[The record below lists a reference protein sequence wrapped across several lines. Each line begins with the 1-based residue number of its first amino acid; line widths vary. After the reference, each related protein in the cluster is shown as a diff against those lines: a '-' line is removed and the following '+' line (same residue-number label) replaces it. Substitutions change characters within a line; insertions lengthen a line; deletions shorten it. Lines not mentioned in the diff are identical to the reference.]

1 MAVVTQY
8 VVIRDGAEKM
18 TFTSKAEADAHDKI
32 LDMAEALN
40 PLIKS
45 SELFTDEQQ
54 LEDMA
59 LFLAKERENVLIALG
74 AKKPKKPKTEKTS
87 TDKAEVSKPA
97 DKESTKAA

>member
-1 MAVVTQY
+1 
-8 VVIRDGAEKM
+8 M

-59 LFLAKERENVLIALG
+59 LFLAKERENILIALG

-87 TDKAEVSKPA
+87 TEKAEVSKPA

>member
-54 LEDMA
+54 L
-59 LFLAKERENVLIALG
+59 
-74 AKKPKKPKTEKTS
+74 
-87 TDKAEVSKPA
+87 
-97 DKESTKAA
+97 

>member
-59 LFLAKERENVLIALG
+59 LFLAKERENILIALG
-74 AKKPKKPKTEKTS
+74 AKKPKKPKTEKAS
-87 TDKAEVSKPA
+87 TEKVEASKPA

>member
-40 PLIKS
+40 PIIKN

-74 AKKPKKPKTEKTS
+74 AKKPKKPKTEKVS
-87 TDKAEVSKPA
+87 AEKAEPSKANDKAS
-97 DKESTKAA
+97 SKAA